1 MFTFCELSQEPL
13 HVHISEGRLPIPWFT
28 PQAPARARPEQ
39 AEARDLELIAGLA
52 WAIAKA
58 SRLYMDKKSES
69 RAETYSQEPDMG
81 HR

>member
-52 WAIAKA
+52 
-58 SRLYMDKKSES
+58 
-69 RAETYSQEPDMG
+69 
-81 HR
+81 